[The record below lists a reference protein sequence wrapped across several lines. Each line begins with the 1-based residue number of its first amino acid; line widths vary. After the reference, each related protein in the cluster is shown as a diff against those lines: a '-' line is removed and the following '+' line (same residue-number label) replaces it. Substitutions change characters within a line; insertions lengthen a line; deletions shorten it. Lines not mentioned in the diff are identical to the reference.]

1 MLVSTPARDSSVNV
15 FFLFLLTKHNCKQMG
30 AAASAGSS
38 SDDARNA
45 IEKILDEVET
55 HMDSVSDLSDH
66 LTQEARHSVLLRLL
80 AISSSVQDAL
90 GSTTAASRNGTDGE
104 VGVRTRQKS
113 TAEELIDDVEM
124 EAAVDDEINTLL
136 FEFSSIYGGGDD
148 EVDEHVVSLFSRE
161 EFRADVLDSFGNSL
175 VVKAVQEKNSAF
187 LKLALNYGVDPN
199 TPNSA
204 GVTALHLVCYV
215 ASYDYDVADMLVSSG
230 AQPALAVTSTGL
242 TPLHYAVETRDPK
255 IITLLLESGASPTV
269 QAVEDKTPLDYAN
282 MCREDDLLHDGQ
294 PSEGILEVIRLLKV
308 AAANETEATKELDSQ
323 LHRVSRMRSKS
334 VMKHRRRQSVS
345 VSGGATHQ
353 LMEITSDKA
362 GETRAAQGISG
373 DMDAD
378 ELARLR
384 EENLRLRAEQ
394 AGAEVLKKQNEEL
407 QRQAAGL
414 RNMKSKI
421 RKGTATAKEKQELE
435 EMRARMADMMNEH
448 ARAVELEAELAERAA
463 AQENLEKQ
471 LADAKMAA
479 AEAGAEAA
487 SASALQE
494 KVIALEM
501 QVSEVS
507 EKKDAATKELRKEQA
522 QRKALYNEVEDLKGK
537 IRVFARIRPLNSKE
551 QEGGDS
557 ASVMVTDPCS
567 LTVTADDGQSTAF
580 KFDSVIGPGT
590 AQGEVFTDT
599 KRLVQSAIDGYNVCI
614 FAYGQTGAG
623 KSFTMLGEKDNPGVQ
638 PRAIKEIF
646 RIIDRDHDRYRF
658 TAKFYMLELY
668 RGKFVDLLAEGKMKK
683 NTKIAAKRNA
693 KGVVEVTG
701 ATIKYVTNAEE
712 LQALIDS
719 GTRHRHVSATAMNAQ
734 SSRSHLIMAV
744 MVESENLK
752 TKVATL
758 GKLSL
763 VDLAGSESQKKT
775 GATGDTLKE
784 AQSINK
790 SLSALGNVIH
800 ALTMN
805 KGSGHVP

>member
-1 MLVSTPARDSSVNV
+1 
-15 FFLFLLTKHNCKQMG
+15 MG

-45 IEKILDEVET
+45 IEKILDEVES
-55 HMDSVSDLSDH
+55 HMGSISDLSDH
-66 LTQEARHSVLLRLL
+66 LTQEARHAVLLRLL
-80 AISSSVQDAL
+80 AISTDVQDAL
-90 GSTTAASRNGTDGE
+90 GSRGAASRNGATDSSGADSE
-104 VGVRTRQKS
+104 VGVRTRQKT

-136 FEFSSIYGGGDD
+136 FEFSSIYGNGDD
-148 EVDEHVVSLFSRE
+148 DVDEHVVSLFSRE

-215 ASYDYDVADMLVSSG
+215 ASYDYDVADTLVSSG

-255 IITLLLESGASPTV
+255 LIKLLLESGASPTV
-269 QAVEDKTPLDYAN
+269 QAVEDKTPLDYAS
-282 MCREDDLLHDGQ
+282 MCQQDDIEHDGQ
-294 PSEGILEVIRLLKV
+294 PSEGIVEVIRLLKV

-334 VMKHRRRQSVS
+334 VMKRRRRQSVS
-345 VSGGATHQ
+345 VSGGATQQ
-353 LMEITSDKA
+353 LLEMTSAKA
-362 GETRAAQGISG
+362 EETRAAQEAGGGGSG
-373 DMDAD
+373 GMDAD
-378 ELARLR
+378 EMARLR

-414 RNMKSKI
+414 RDMKSKI

-448 ARAVELEAELAERAA
+448 ARAVKLEAELAEKAA
-463 AQENLEKQ
+463 VQEALEKQ

-479 AEAGAEAA
+479 QEVGAEAA
-487 SASALQE
+487 NAA
-494 KVIALEM
+494 ALEA
-501 QVSEVS
+501 QVKALESQVADVS
-507 EKKDAATKELRKEQA
+507 EKKDAATKELKKEQA

-537 IRVFARIRPLNSKE
+537 IRVFARIRPLNGKE
-551 QEGGDS
+551 QKNGDS
-557 ASVMVTDPCS
+557 AAVTVTDPCS
-567 LTVTADDGQSTAF
+567 LTVATGSGNSTAF
-580 KFDSVIGPGT
+580 QFDSVMGPGT
-590 AQGEVFTDT
+590 AQGEVFADT

-638 PRAIKEIF
+638 PRAVNEIF

-658 TAKFYMLELY
+658 TARFYMLELY
-668 RGKFVDLLAEGKMKK
+668 RGKFIDLLAEGSQQEGA
-683 NTKIAAKRNA
+683 KITAKRNA
-693 KGVVEVTG
+693 KGVVEVAG
-701 ATIKYVTNAEE
+701 ATIKHVTNAKE
-712 LQALIDS
+712 LQGLIDL
-719 GTRHRHVSATAMNAQ
+719 GTKHRHVSATQMNAQ

-784 AQSINK
+784 AQAINK

-800 ALTMN
+800 ALTLK
-805 KGSGHVP
+805 KGGGHVP